1 MMDDIYEQKEYKER
15 HQNEIRTS
23 GISGI
28 SGMRSLLGRSSLDC
42 ISDLMALG

>member
-23 GISGI
+23 GISG
-28 SGMRSLLGRSSLDC
+28 MRSLLGRSSLDC